1 MVARIK
7 KNDSVVVLSGKDK
20 GKKGSVLAISP
31 KTGKVLVKDV
41 AVATRH
47 VKAKKQGDVAGIR
60 KEESFIDITRVMPV
74 CTSCNKP
81 CRVGSKALED
91 GKRVRVCVR
100 CKEIF

>member
-1 MVARIK
+1 MVARVR

-20 GKKGSVLAISP
+20 GKKGSVLAIAP
-31 KTGKVLVKDV
+31 KIGKVLVSDV
-41 AVATRH
+41 AIITRH
-47 VKAKKQGDVAGIR
+47 AKAKKQGDVSGIR
-60 KEESFIDITRVMPV
+60 KEESYIDITRVMPV